1 MHVIARSNLALAA
14 LAVALAPL
22 AAHADGTHPLA
33 GTLEGMA
40 KASPAP
46 PAVFAPGVYPGAAK
60 PGGAFDGYATVAYA
74 LTHAPTL
81 LAQRATVLNLDSQYT
96 KARAAEYPTATGEL
110 QNQIQKQG
118 NSSGQFAQFGI
129 TPTSNFSQNTAELS
143 STYNLFNGTAQIAA
157 QQAKRQVDNAK
168 FELERQE
175 EQTAIAVSNAFYA
188 LAANRENVV
197 VDEGDLAYQR
207 DLLATAVAE
216 EHVGRVAGV
225 DVLRAQVAVER
236 SESTLVQART
246 DEANARETL
255 AVQIGAPAETQFA
268 VPDVLPEPPL
278 PATPLDVLGTIAKMN
293 RPEISEARAALA
305 ASKLGDAAVD
315 STCARRSRLTVLSA
329 VKSRPRTSS
338 TSNSKSMRAMPRR
351 SRAIA
356 PNKRCFRASRSRRRR
371 CFRPSTATSRVFG
384 NSTSFRHSAF
394 RCTTT
399 VNARRAITP
408 RARKSNRRWR
418 RSTTRTIRCR
428 PTSTRRSGTSW
439 RQPKNF
445 GSRN

>member
-1 MHVIARSNLALAA
+1 MHGIARSNLAL
-14 LAVALAPL
+14 LTLVIALAPV
-22 AAHADGTHPLA
+22 AAHADGTHPLG

-60 PGGAFDGYATVAYA
+60 PGVAFDGYATVAYA

-81 LAQRATVLNLDSQYT
+81 LAQRATVLNLDSQFT

-168 FELERQE
+168 FELQRQE
-175 EQTAIAVSNAFYA
+175 EQTAIAVTNAFYA

-236 SESTLVQART
+236 SSRRAPTKRTRVKRSRCRSARPRKRSSRCRT
-246 DEANARETL
+246 SY
-255 AVQIGAPAETQFA
+255 P
-268 VPDVLPEPPL
+268 
-278 PATPLDVLGTIAKMN
+278 N
-293 RPEISEARAALA
+293 RRYPQPR
-305 ASKLGDAAVD
+305 
-315 STCARRSRLTVLSA
+315 STCSV
-329 VKSRPRTSS
+329 
-338 TSNSKSMRAMPRR
+338 
-351 SRAIA
+351 
-356 PNKRCFRASRSRRRR
+356 RSRR
-371 CFRPSTATSRVFG
+371 
-384 NSTSFRHSAF
+384 
-394 RCTTT
+394 
-399 VNARRAITP
+399 
-408 RARKSNRRWR
+408 
-418 RSTTRTIRCR
+418 
-428 PTSTRRSGTSW
+428 
-439 RQPKNF
+439 
-445 GSRN
+445 